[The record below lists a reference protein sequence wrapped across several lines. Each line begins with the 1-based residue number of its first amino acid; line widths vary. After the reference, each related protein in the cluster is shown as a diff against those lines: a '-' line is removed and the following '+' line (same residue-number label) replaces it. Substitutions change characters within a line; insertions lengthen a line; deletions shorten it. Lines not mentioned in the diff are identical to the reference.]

1 MSTDFSTP
9 PEQERRGYP
18 PVSALRRSRSD
29 RKFAGVAGGLGQW
42 AGVDPLVF
50 RVLFVVL
57 TFFGGSGILLYAIGW
72 LLVPDEGENESEGQR
87 LLNGHTSSSTVTTV
101 VAGVVALVLGL
112 VLMGSLLDTGPGL
125 GGLGALVAVIAIV
138 VLVSRNHRGPRPAAP
153 PFPDPQVRTPAEPGA
168 YGQTP
173 GTAYTAPAAHPAP
186 AAYAPPASSYA
197 PTAPLPPPPGPRYP
211 TYAPPLPPPP
221 PKERSILG
229 RVTLSV
235 AAIVV
240 GLLIGWN
247 AATDS
252 DVPAQAVIASALAV
266 VGIGL
271 VVGAVIG
278 RARWLVVWGIV
289 LVVLASAAAFADV
302 QLRGGVGDRSWTP
315 HTVADLHT
323 PYRLGVGEAT
333 LDLSELDLG
342 TGDRQRVEIRQG
354 VGDLLIVVPADVT
367 VLVDADVRAGEI
379 QRDVDDAFGS
389 QRMSDGTDVSERFT
403 VPEGSAPS
411 SATLVIDA
419 ELGLGSLEV
428 RRATS

>member
-9 PEQERRGYP
+9 PQQERRGYP
-18 PVSALRRSRSD
+18 PLSALRRSRDD
-29 RKFAGVAGGLGQW
+29 RKVVGVAGGLGRW

-50 RVLFVVL
+50 RILFVVL
-57 TFFGGSGILLYAIGW
+57 TFFGGSGILLYALGW
-72 LLVPDEGENESEGQR
+72 LLVPDQGETESEGQR
-87 LLNGHTSSSTVTTV
+87 LLNGRSRSSAATVIGILV
-101 VAGVVALVLGL
+101 VLAIGIAATGWLFD
-112 VLMGSLLDTGPGL
+112 SGPGF
-125 GGLGALVAVIAIV
+125 GGLAALVAVVVIV
-138 VLVSRNHRGPRPAAP
+138 ILVSRNHRGPGSVAP

-173 GTAYTAPAAHPAP
+173 GTAYTAPAA
-186 AAYAPPASSYA
+186 YAPPASSYS
-197 PTAPLPPPPGPRYP
+197 PTAPLPTPPGPLYP
-211 TYAPPLPPPP
+211 TYGPPLPPPP

-229 RVTLSV
+229 RLTLSV

-240 GLLIGWN
+240 GVLIGWN

-271 VVGAVIG
+271 VVGAVLG

-302 QLRGGVGDRSWTP
+302 QLRGGVGERNWTP
-315 HTVADLHT
+315 RTVADLHT
-323 PYRLGVGEAT
+323 PYRLGIGEAT

-342 TGDRQRVEIRQG
+342 STDRQRVEIRQG
-354 VGDLLIVVPADVT
+354 VGDLLVLVPPDVT

-379 QRDVDDAFGS
+379 QRDVDDAFGT
-389 QRMSDGTDVSERFT
+389 QRMNDGTGVSERFT
-403 VPEGSAPS
+403 IPEGSAPS

>member
-1 MSTDFSTP
+1 MSTDFSSP
-9 PEQERRGYP
+9 SQQERRGYP
-18 PVSALRRSRSD
+18 PLSALRRSRDD
-29 RKFAGVAGGLGQW
+29 RKVVGVAGGLGRW

-50 RVLFVVL
+50 RILFVVL
-57 TFFGGSGILLYAIGW
+57 TVFGGSGLLLYALGW
-72 LLVPDEGENESEGQR
+72 LLVPDEGEDESEGQR
-87 LLNGHTSSSTVTTV
+87 LLNGRSRSSGVT
-101 VAGVVALVLGL
+101 VLGIIVVL
-112 VLMGSLLDTGPGL
+112 VVGIAATGWLYDSGPGF
-125 GGLGALVAVIAIV
+125 GGLAALVAVLAIV
-138 VLVSRNHRGPRPAAP
+138 VLISRNHRGPGPVTP
-153 PFPDPQVRTPAEPGA
+153 PFPDPQVRTPGEPGA

-173 GTAYTAPAAHPAP
+173 GTAYSAP
-186 AAYAPPASSYA
+186 AAYTPPAAYVGPTSSYA
-197 PTAPLPPPPGPRYP
+197 PTVAVPPPPGQQYP
-211 TYAPPLPPPP
+211 TYGPPLPPPP

-240 GLLIGWN
+240 GVLIGWN

-252 DVPAQAVIASALAV
+252 DVPAQAVVASALAV

-302 QLRGGVGDRSWTP
+302 QLRGGVGDRTWTP
-315 HTVADLHT
+315 RTVADLHT
-323 PYRLGVGEAT
+323 PYRLGVGEST

-342 TGDRQRVEIRQG
+342 STDRQRVEIRQG
-354 VGDLLIVVPADVT
+354 IGHLLMVVPADVT

-379 QRDVDDAFGS
+379 RWDVDDAFGGQRS
-389 QRMSDGTDVSERFT
+389 QDGTEVSERFT
-403 VPEGSAPS
+403 VPEGSRAS

>member
-9 PEQERRGYP
+9 PQQERRGYP
-18 PVSALRRSRSD
+18 PVSALRRSRTD

-72 LLVPDEGENESEGQR
+72 LLVPDEGQNESEGQR

-138 VLVSRNHRGPRPAAP
+138 VLVSRGHRGPRPDAP
-153 PFPDPQVRTPAEPGA
+153 PFPDPQVRTPGEPGV

-173 GTAYTAPAAHPAP
+173 GTAYTAPAASP
-186 AAYAPPASSYA
+186 AAAPYAAPASSYA
-197 PTAPLPPPPGPRYP
+197 PTAPLPPPPGQQYP
-211 TYAPPLPPPP
+211 TYGPPPPPPP

-229 RVTLSV
+229 RLTLSV

-240 GLLIGWN
+240 GVLIGWN

-289 LVVLASAAAFADV
+289 LVLLASAAAFADV
-302 QLRGGVGDRSWTP
+302 QLRGGVGQRTWTP

-333 LDLSELDLG
+333 LDLTELDLG
-342 TGDRQRVEIRQG
+342 TTDRQRVEVRQG
-354 VGDLLIVVPADVT
+354 VGDLLILVPADAT

-379 QRDVDDAFGS
+379 QRDVDGSFGA

-403 VPEGSAPS
+403 IPEGSAPS
-411 SATLVIDA
+411 SAVLVIDA
-419 ELGLGSLEV
+419 ELGVGSMEV

>member
-9 PEQERRGYP
+9 PQQERRGYP
-18 PVSALRRSRSD
+18 PLSALRRSRDD
-29 RKFAGVAGGLGQW
+29 RKVVGVAGGLGHW

-50 RVLFVVL
+50 RILFVVL
-57 TFFGGSGILLYAIGW
+57 TFFGGSGILLYALGW
-72 LLVPDEGENESEGQR
+72 LLVPDQGEEESEGQR
-87 LLNGHTSSSTVTTV
+87 LLNGRSRSSAATVIGILV
-101 VAGVVALVLGL
+101 VLAVGIAATGWLYD
-112 VLMGSLLDTGPGL
+112 SGPGF
-125 GGLGALVAVIAIV
+125 GGLAALVAVVIIV
-138 VLVSRNHRGPRPAAP
+138 VLISRNNRGPVAVAP
-153 PFPDPQVRTPAEPGA
+153 PFPDPQPRPPAEPGA

-173 GTAYTAPAAHPAP
+173 GTAYSAPAPYPTPAPYAAPAAFT
-186 AAYAPPASSYA
+186 
-197 PTAPLPPPPGPRYP
+197 PTGPLPPPPSGPHYP
-211 TYAPPLPPPP
+211 TYGPPLPPAP

-240 GLLIGWN
+240 GVLIGWN

-271 VVGAVIG
+271 VVGAVLG

-289 LVVLASAAAFADV
+289 LVVLASAAAFADGR
-302 QLRGGVGDRSWTP
+302 LRGGVGDRTWTP

-323 PYRLGVGEAT
+323 PYRLGAGEST
-333 LDLSELDLG
+333 LDLTELDLG
-342 TGDRQRVEIRQG
+342 GTDRQRVEVRQG
-354 VGDLLIVVPADVT
+354 VGELVVVVPADVT

-379 QRDVDDAFGS
+379 RWDVGDAFGG
-389 QRMSDGTDVSERFT
+389 QRTQDGTDVSERFT
-403 VPEGSAPS
+403 MPQGSAPS

-419 ELGLGSLEV
+419 ELGLGNLEV